1 MLSIRSMTLFAFRR
15 NNQYT
20 DKMVVGAILPRLV
33 VSGTVTRRAVEATW
47 LTASNAYVR
56 IVHAMCGKNVIVEK
70 NNLGIHSLTV
80 LKLI

>member
-1 MLSIRSMTLFAFRR
+1 MTLFAFRR

-20 DKMVVGAILPRLV
+20 DNMVVGAILPRLV

-56 IVHAMCGKNVIVEK
+56 LFMRCVVKMLLLRKTIWVSTVQ
-70 NNLGIHSLTV
+70 LSLN
-80 LKLI
+80 